1 MPVCTFLPFSL
12 HKFSLYST
20 ALGFPTFHTF
30 RTASFLPK
38 SCSQSPLLCQL
49 PLLKGHFLLQHRFNE
64 VLALF
69 TLWGNRDAASGEA
82 GPAAWSSLQG
92 RRGPP
97 EDRCHPPR
105 TDVTWVPG
113 STQGSP
119 HLIPQL
125 SQLLAFDSPQVRAE
139 ETEPHRE

>member
-1 MPVCTFLPFSL
+1 MSSSVPVCTFLPFSL

-30 RTASFLPK
+30 RTASSLPK
-38 SCSQSPLLCQL
+38 SCSQSRLLCQL
-49 PLLKGHFLLQHRFNE
+49 ALLKGHFLLQHRFNE

-82 GPAAWSSLQG
+82 GPAAVVQPSG
-92 RRGPP
+92 EEEG
-97 EDRCHPPR
+97 PPR

>member
-1 MPVCTFLPFSL
+1 MSSSVPVCTFLPFSL

-20 ALGFPTFHTF
+20 ALGFPTFHTSTQLPPYPSRVASLLF
-30 RTASFLPK
+30 SASFPSSKGISSSGTDSMRSLHSSHSGETEMLPQGK
-38 SCSQSPLLCQL
+38 
-49 PLLKGHFLLQHRFNE
+49 
-64 VLALF
+64 LAL
-69 TLWGNRDAASGEA
+69 LL
-82 GPAAWSSLQG
+82 GPAF
-92 RRGPP
+92 RGGG
-97 EDRCHPPR
+97 DPPR